1 MVWKYNG
8 VTQKSPSSFSINID
22 DIDIDSYRSTI
33 NASLIDKTLAKGM
46 LKCSF
51 SFDYLT
57 EQEAEELIALTWNN
71 PMPLEIKCPILG
83 GKTLKADFRCAKRTC
98 DMISTDGETE
108 SEKTKWKVSFTCSQK
123 TKVRGQ

>member
-8 VTQKSPSSFSINID
+8 VTQKTPSSFSINID
-22 DIDIDSYRSTI
+22 DIDLDSYRSTI

-51 SFDYLT
+51 SWDYLT
-57 EQEAEELIALTWNN
+57 EAEAEALMALTWNN

-83 GKTLKADFRCAKRTC
+83 GKTISANFRCAKRTC
-98 DMISTDGETE
+98 NMISTDSDTA
-108 SEKTKWKVSFTCSQK
+108 STKTKWKVSFTCSQK
-123 TKVRGQ
+123 AKVSGQ

>member
-8 VTQKSPSSFSINID
+8 EVQKSPSSFKLNID
-22 DIDIDSYRSTI
+22 DIDVDSYRSTV

-46 LKCSF
+46 IKCSF

-57 EQEAEELIALTWNN
+57 EEEAEHIMALTWNN

-83 GKTLKADFRCAKRTC
+83 GKVLSADFRCAKRSV
-98 DMISTDGETE
+98 DMISTDEKE
-108 SEKTKWKVSFTCSQK
+108 QSSKTKWKVSFTCSQK
-123 TKVRGQ
+123 KKVSGQ

>member
-8 VTQKSPSSFSINID
+8 VTQKTPSSFSINID
-22 DIDIDSYRSTI
+22 DIDLDSYRSTI
-33 NASLIDKTLAKGM
+33 DASLIDKTLAKGL

-57 EQEAEELIALTWNN
+57 EAEAEALMALTWNN

-83 GKTLKADFRCAKRTC
+83 GKTISANFRCAKRTC
-98 DMISTDGETE
+98 NMISTDSETQ
-108 SEKTKWKVSFTCSQK
+108 STKTKWKVSFTCSQK
-123 TKVRGQ
+123 TKVSGQ

>member
-1 MVWKYNG
+1 MVWKCNG
-8 VTQKSPSSFSINID
+8 EIQKSPSSFKLNID
-22 DIDIDSYRSTI
+22 DIDIDSYRSTA

-57 EQEAEELIALTWNN
+57 EAEAEHLMALTWNN
-71 PMPLEIKCPILG
+71 PMHLVIKCPILG
-83 GKTLKADFRCAKRTC
+83 GKLLEADFRCAKRSV
-98 DMISTDGETE
+98 DMISTDDAEQ

-123 TKVRGQ
+123 KKVGGQ

>member
-1 MVWKYNG
+1 MVWKFNG
-8 VTQKSPSSFSINID
+8 EVQKSPSSFQINID

-46 LKCSF
+46 IKCSF

-57 EQEAEELIALTWNN
+57 EEEAEHLMALTFIN

-83 GKTLKADFRCAKRTC
+83 GKTLVADFRCAKRSCT
-98 DMISTDGETE
+98 MISTDEE
-108 SEKTKWKVSFTCSQK
+108 EQSEKTKWKVSFTCSQK
-123 TKVRGQ
+123 AKVSGQ